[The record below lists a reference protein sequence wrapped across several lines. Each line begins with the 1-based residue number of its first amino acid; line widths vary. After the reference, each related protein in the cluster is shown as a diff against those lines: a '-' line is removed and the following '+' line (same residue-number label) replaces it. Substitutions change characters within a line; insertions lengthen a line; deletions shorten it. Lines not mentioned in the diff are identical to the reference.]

1 MKKVFMGIALSS
13 CSALAFSTEV
23 LHGALS
29 GVSGAG
35 YATGDFSEG
44 VLLNPSLLASGSPTK
59 GGFSA
64 MLGFGV
70 AASDADDLI
79 TQADDLADLTDLISN
94 TNSMTT
100 SQASDLKLRL
110 KDIDDDSANINAGA
124 NFVLAFASKE
134 NISAALV
141 VNAFTQAALTPKVA
155 DGDLVLIDSFV
166 NKQWDPSN
174 SATGLKSTVNVR
186 GAALG
191 EVGIALAKSFAI
203 DDASRFQLGITPKR
217 VSVETFVYNTSVAD
231 YEDDGWDADE
241 YRTSKSAMNFDIGA
255 LYVRDKYRVG
265 LTAKNLKNQEYKTI
279 LPNENIEVKR
289 QLNASAGYVN
299 GALTTEVA
307 LDLNAIP
314 TLGGFGDTQYLR
326 AGVSY
331 TVLKFVHLRAGL
343 QQDLKNTQPD
353 SFSVGLGLGSVLNL
367 SYISGGE
374 KTQGFALSGGF
385 RF

>member
-1 MKKVFMGIALSS
+1 
-13 CSALAFSTEV
+13 
-23 LHGALS
+23 
-29 GVSGAG
+29 
-35 YATGDFSEG
+35 
-44 VLLNPSLLASGSPTK
+44 
-59 GGFSA
+59 

-141 VNAFTQAALTPKVA
+141 INAFTQAALTPKVA

-203 DDASRFQLGITPKR
+203 DDASKFQLGITPKR

-343 QQDLKNTQPD
+343 QQDLKNTQSD

-367 SYISGGE
+367 SYISGG
-374 KTQGFALSGGF
+374 FALSGGF